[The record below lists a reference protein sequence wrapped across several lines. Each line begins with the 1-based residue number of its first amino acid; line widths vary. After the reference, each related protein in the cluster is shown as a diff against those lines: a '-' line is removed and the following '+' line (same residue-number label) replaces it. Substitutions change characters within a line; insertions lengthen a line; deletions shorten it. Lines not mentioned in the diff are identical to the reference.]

1 MNQPRQI
8 FSRIR
13 RQKARPASPCADR
26 RPAPAPAPVAP
37 SDPTPTPSQA
47 SAPPKP
53 APAVTPGPAQARPAP
68 AAPPA
73 GLSTARPAGSHAL
86 YSQVMRRHDRMG
98 TRHL

>member
-13 RQKARPASPCADR
+13 RQKARPAYPCADR
-26 RPAPAPAPVAP
+26 RPVPAPAPVAP
-37 SDPTPTPSQA
+37 IDPTPAPPQA
-47 SAPPKP
+47 SAPAPANTPVP
-53 APAVTPGPAQARPAP
+53 APARPSP